1 MHTCQHVLWH
11 ESSKP
16 RKPCLLLGWIPPQA
30 VSGAKITRER
40 LGVVANSKYRWHGVH
55 WRAFTA
61 VLSQSTCLMT
71 RAEPNCV
78 LPRAERLQL
87 FAMKVAGQVQGLEHF
102 LKRPVDPSPHS
113 AVHQFLRWRAFLY
126 STLSCGSLF
135 LGYCTKVLVCCTFA
149 DNMLSS
155 HASWIASQHH
165 YGPPQIWA
173 SRRSNK

>member
-1 MHTCQHVLWH
+1 MPVV
-11 ESSKP
+11 
-16 RKPCLLLGWIPPQA
+16 RVDPPQA

-113 AVHQFLRWRAFLY
+113 AVHQFLRWPAFLY

-135 LGYCTKVLVCCTFA
+135 PGYCTKV
-149 DNMLSS
+149 
-155 HASWIASQHH
+155 
-165 YGPPQIWA
+165 
-173 SRRSNK
+173 